1 MSYSDVSYR
10 EEILVRVEDVAEVAD
25 RVKRFRLVP
34 VHADR
39 LPTFS
44 GGAHITVMM
53 DDGQRRIRNPYSLM
67 SSPACTTAYE
77 ISVLRVEDS
86 RGGSHYMHTRVSPG
100 SELHITPPGN
110 QFPVHQLARKHILV
124 AGGIGITPFMA
135 MTAQLAAL
143 GHEFELHYAMRT
155 EASGAYGK
163 ALKESYGD
171 RVDIYRTS
179 LGERI
184 PVTDLLE
191 DQPLGTHLYVCG
203 PERMI
208 DAVLE
213 SGRLAG
219 WPEENLHCERF
230 LAPPGGDPFDVRL
243 ARSELLVHVGE
254 HESILEAVEAAG
266 LNPPY
271 LCRGGVCGQCETRV
285 LACEGVLDHHD
296 HYLSAEERDAG
307 EQLMICMSRF
317 RGRELVL
324 DL

>member
-1 MSYSDVSYR
+1 VSNTAVSHR
-10 EEILVRVEDVAEVAD
+10 EEILVRVDDVAEVAD

-34 VHADR
+34 VGTGR
-39 LPTFS
+39 LPAFS

-53 DDGQRRIRNPYSLM
+53 DNGQRRIRNPYSLM
-67 SSPACTTAYE
+67 SSPACTQAYE
-77 ISVLRVEDS
+77 ISVLRVAES
-86 RGGSHYMHTRVSPG
+86 RGGSQFMHDRVSPG
-100 SELHITPPGN
+100 TELWITPPGN
-110 QFPVHQLARKHILV
+110 QFPVHQLGRKHVLI

-135 MTAQLAAL
+135 MTAQLSML
-143 GHEFELHYAMRT
+143 GHDFELHYAMRT

-163 ALKESYGD
+163 VLTERYGD
-171 RVDIYRTS
+171 RVRLYRTS

-184 PVTDLLE
+184 PLADLLE

-208 DAVLE
+208 DGVLE

-230 LAPPGGDPFDVRL
+230 LAPPGGDPFVVRL
-243 ARSELLVHVGE
+243 ARSELDVHVGE

-266 LNPPY
+266 VDPPY

-285 LACEGVLDHHD
+285 LSHDGVLDHND
-296 HYLSAEERDAG
+296 HYLTDEERAAG
-307 EQLMICMSRF
+307 QQLMICMSRF
-317 RGRELVL
+317 RGRELTL

>member
-1 MSYSDVSYR
+1 VSNTAVSHR
-10 EEILVRVEDVAEVAD
+10 EEILVRVDDVAEVAD

-34 VHADR
+34 VGTGR
-39 LPTFS
+39 LPAFS

-53 DDGQRRIRNPYSLM
+53 DNGQRRIRNPYSLM
-67 SSPACTTAYE
+67 SSPACTQAYE
-77 ISVLRVEDS
+77 ISVLRVAES
-86 RGGSHYMHTRVSPG
+86 RGGSQFMHDRVSPG
-100 SELHITPPGN
+100 TELWITPPGN
-110 QFPVHQLARKHILV
+110 QFPVHQLGRKHVLI

-135 MTAQLAAL
+135 MTAQLSML
-143 GHEFELHYAMRT
+143 GHDFELHYAMRT

-163 ALKESYGD
+163 VLTERYGD
-171 RVDIYRTS
+171 RVRLYRTS

-184 PVTDLLE
+184 PLADLLE

-208 DAVLE
+208 DSVLE

-230 LAPPGGDPFDVRL
+230 LPPPAGDPFTVQL
-243 ARSELLVHVGE
+243 ARSGLEVHVGA

-266 LNPPY
+266 VNPPY

-285 LACEGVLDHHD
+285 LSSDGVLDHND
-296 HYLSAEERDAG
+296 HYLTAEEREAG
-307 EQLMICMSRF
+307 RQLMICMSRF
-317 RGRELVL
+317 RGRELAL